1 MFLVPSRESKL
12 QTGGSLFVP
21 EHFDRRA
28 SSVSKAMLGKRKRKR
43 EKMKSE
49 LQRGRS
55 GEGSWCLDEGV
66 RCCSASVC
74 VLAPRFADGAAKLLE
89 GGK

>member
-1 MFLVPSRESKL
+1 MFLVPSHESKL
-12 QTGGSLFVP
+12 QTGGSMFVP

-28 SSVSKAMLGKRKRKR
+28 SLVSKAMLGKRKR

-49 LQRGRS
+49 LWRGRS

-66 RCCSASVC
+66 RCCSACLFVFS
-74 VLAPRFADGAAKLLE
+74 PRCLKEASNL
-89 GGK
+89 